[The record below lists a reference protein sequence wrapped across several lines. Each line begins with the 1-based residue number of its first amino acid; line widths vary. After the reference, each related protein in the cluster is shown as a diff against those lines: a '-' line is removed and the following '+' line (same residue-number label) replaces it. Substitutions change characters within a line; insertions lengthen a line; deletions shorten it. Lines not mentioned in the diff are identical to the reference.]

1 MNRFARDESGF
12 SMIELVIVTFLAVL
26 LMAGISNMFVSGLR
40 ASTDASA
47 RLGGQSNLMVA
58 LSRLEFEARCA
69 SQAVLGSSGA
79 SVTLTLPSVCPHA
92 TGTWTWC
99 VTSGRLK
106 EFSGSSCSGTA
117 NTLASSVTSATPF
130 SCLTTV
136 GNYPRLQIALTVNS
150 SSKSAN
156 AATGTEQLTMR
167 NAPAST
173 AGVPGCS

>member
-106 EFSGSSCSGTA
+106 EFSGS
-117 NTLASSVTSATPF
+117 
-130 SCLTTV
+130 
-136 GNYPRLQIALTVNS
+136 
-150 SSKSAN
+150 
-156 AATGTEQLTMR
+156 
-167 NAPAST
+167 
-173 AGVPGCS
+173 